1 MGVIHLGERAPVP
14 VTRRVR
20 LGAGGM
26 LELQRALA
34 RSETGVRLPEE
45 LQVHV
50 DDAARARAGADPA
63 TDLAEVTAALV
74 ERGVLTDADPATG
87 AVPVEAVLA
96 NLAALVSAPNRV
108 RVSLAGSGQV
118 LLAHYWVDA
127 RLGGS
132 LVRDGNV
139 WELAL
144 FDARL
149 LGEELLRPLPRT
161 DAGPDAGRRGGGALR
176 VPLASLATV
185 AALADDLDADVA
197 AAVEDLLGAGV
208 DDSVRRWVRDV
219 RAVLHVTVP
228 ATDPGR
234 LPGMLVWFLGRD
246 GWWQA
251 RTEHRDVGAPTVVV
265 RPVPATGLGAE
276 LGSLVEGVWG

>member
-14 VTRRVR
+14 ATRRVR
-20 LGAGGM
+20 LGAAGM

-34 RSETGVRLPEE
+34 RSDTGVRLPEE
-45 LQVHV
+45 LQVHL
-50 DDAARARAGADPA
+50 DAAARDRLGADPA
-63 TDLAEVTAALV
+63 ADLAEVTAALV
-74 ERGVLTDADPATG
+74 GRGVLTDADPATG
-87 AVPVEAVLA
+87 VAPAEAVLA

-108 RVSLAGSGQV
+108 RVSLAGRGQA

-132 LVRDGNV
+132 LVRGGNV

-149 LGEELLRPLPRT
+149 LGEELLRPLPLA
-161 DAGPDAGRRGGGALR
+161 DAGPDGDRGGGGAIR

-197 AAVEDLLGAGV
+197 AAVEDLLGAGAGG
-208 DDSVRRWVRDV
+208 SVRRWVRDV

-228 ATDPGR
+228 ATASDR

-251 RTEHRDVGAPTVVV
+251 RTEHREAGAPTVVV
-265 RPVPATGLGAE
+265 RPARRTDLGAE
-276 LGSLVEGVWG
+276 LGSLVEGVWR